1 MESIRNSFDKLSRST
16 KSSMSNKQSMS
27 NRGSI
32 SNKPSQTKLSPL
44 ETLIDTPVN
53 SFTSRGSTPK
63 PAGLAAKSTKFA
75 AETYNNTLSFFNA
88 KNYIFIFGFIMVL
101 ALFGINIFTY
111 LSQATNYI
119 TGLVGP
125 MFSTSGNVL
134 GDTTKSIINNTSAG
148 TQQILDVGSNT
159 TQQIID
165 VGSDTTQRI
174 IDVGSNTTKNIVD
187 ATAKG
192 TTSGIDYLQGS
203 LKKNVSAVKPENNNP
218 TTNYVN
224 KPVAEPD
231 PSNTS
236 SSSQGYCYIGNINDA
251 RHCAKVNTNDQC
263 MSGDIYPTM
272 DICINPNIKA

>member
-1 MESIRNSFDKLSRST
+1 MEPIRNSFDKLSRST
-16 KSSMSNKQSMS
+16 KSSMSN
-27 NRGSI
+27 RGSI
-32 SNKPSQTKLSPL
+32 SNKPSQ
-44 ETLIDTPVN
+44 TLIDTPVN

-63 PAGLAAKSTKFA
+63 PAGLADKSTKFA
-75 AETYNNTLSFFNA
+75 TETYNNTLFFFNA
-88 KNYIFIFGFIMVL
+88 KNDIFIIGFIIGFIMVL

-125 MFSTSGNVL
+125 MFSTTANVL
-134 GDTTKSIINNTSAG
+134 GDTTKSIIKNTSAG
-148 TQQILDVGSNT
+148 TQEILDVGSNT
-159 TQQIID
+159 SQQIVD
-165 VGSDTTQRI
+165 VGSGTTQRI
-174 IDVGSNTTKNIVD
+174 IDVGSNTSKNIVD

-192 TTSGIDYLQGS
+192 STSGIDYLQGS

-218 TTNYVN
+218 TTNHVN
-224 KPVAEPD
+224 KPAAEPE
-231 PSNTS
+231 PTNTTAS
-236 SSSQGYCYIGNINDA
+236 SHGYCYIGNINDA